1 MPEVNAA
8 IQLLPFG
15 NKTNVLPLIDAAIAT
30 IQQSGLKFVVCPFET
45 VVEGD
50 AQQVYELIEKI
61 RTQTLQA
68 GCNELIINIKL
79 HAANKAIFISDKLK
93 NYS

>member
-1 MPEVNAA
+1 MSEVNAA
-8 IQLLPFG
+8 IQLLPLS
-15 NKTNVLPLIDAAIAT
+15 TETDLLPFIDAAIAT
-30 IQQSGLKFVVCPFET
+30 IQQSGLKFIVSPFET
-45 VVEGD
+45 VVEGN

-79 HAANKAIFISDKLK
+79 HAANKPVFISDKLK